1 MIIDGRGRA
10 GTIYK
15 TIKVSAAKTGK
26 NVVLLK
32 YQTAIWTCPHIQLSL
47 TTLKLLDGKT
57 FEGRGGAAPAI
68 PPDIPSSL

>member
-15 TIKVSAAKTGK
+15 IIKVSAAKTGK

-32 YQTAIWTCPHIQLSL
+32 YQTATDMPSYP
-47 TTLKLLDGKT
+47 LKSDNFKT
-57 FEGRGGAAPAI
+57 FGWK
-68 PPDIPSSL
+68 DL